1 MCYQYLTIS
10 SDGGGWNNIR
20 MAMETVVVMAHA
32 MGRTLVMPPAQ
43 GMYLLKK
50 DRNKQ
55 QTDFSFADFFHL
67 ESLSKEHA
75 GLDIITTEEFLTKVA
90 MSGQLRNKTTGKVA
104 FPPNNRT
111 NWDGQ
116 DLKPYKEYM
125 RDVIYTPLW
134 SPSSCLAAFPAS
146 GEPHDVEDL
155 HNMHATIKK
164 EGRFDFEQYLDK
176 PTPVDAQPIDRM
188 RETHAGRGK
197 LCIYDENMQKEPVLH
212 FMCYH
217 KMRVRLL
224 THYYA
229 FLFFEDWK
237 QSLWE
242 HRFVR
247 DHLRYLDEMQCAAA
261 RVVTEIRNIVK
272 REMKDNSDGAFDT
285 FHIRRGDFQYKETR
299 LEADALYANIKDHI
313 PEGSV
318 LYIATDERKKE
329 FFNIFKEHYKV
340 YFLDDF
346 MHLVSAMIHVPSV
359 RRQSNLSHLCF
370 T

>member
-1 MCYQYLTIS
+1 
-10 SDGGGWNNIR
+10 

-104 FPPNNRT
+104 FPPSNRT

-134 SPSSCLAAFPAS
+134 SPSDCLAAFPAS

-155 HNMHATIKK
+155 HNMHAAIKK
-164 EGRFDFEQYLDK
+164 EGRFDFDQYLDK

-188 RETHAGRGK
+188 RETHAGRGN

-261 RVVTEIRNIVK
+261 RVVTEIRNIAK
-272 REMKDNSDGAFDT
+272 REMNDNPDGAFDT

-299 LEADALYANIKDHI
+299 LEADVLYANSKDYI

-346 MHLVSAMIHVPSV
+346 THLVSAMFHFPSSICFAFKV
-359 RRQSNLSHLCF
+359 IYLIFASLSSRD
-370 T
+370 